1 VFNRMPKDKSFFDD
15 FEQLGQCLTSVTAS
29 LSSCMDQWP
38 GTNGCVRSMEEN
50 RHIAH
55 QVQRVCLLH
64 LDTAF
69 ITPFDREDILQ
80 LATELYKTIAAVATA
95 GRRLELYQLEDMHPS
110 LRWHVSAL
118 DSMAREISATINLL
132 RSAPKLSALRA
143 NLDEIGRLEET
154 ARQHRDQ
161 FLTEVYSGQPDPI
174 AVMKKR
180 EVHDLMMDGID
191 RCDRLGRTVERIL
204 LKND

>member
-1 VFNRMPKDKSFFDD
+1 MPKDTSFFDH
-15 FEQLGQCLTSVTAS
+15 FEQLGQCLVTATGT
-29 LSSCMDQWP
+29 LSACMDRWP
-38 GTNGCVRSMEEN
+38 GPDGEIDKMEQN
-50 RHIAH
+50 RHVAH
-55 QVQRVCLLH
+55 QVQRLCLLR
-64 LDTAF
+64 LDSAF
-69 ITPFDREDILQ
+69 ITPFDREDILA

-95 GRRLELYQLEDMHPS
+95 GRRMQLYQLEDMNPS

-118 DSMAREISATINLL
+118 DGMAREIAATVNQLKNE
-132 RSAPKLSALRA
+132 PKLAELRA

-161 FLTEVYSGQPDPI
+161 FLMELYSGQPDPI

>member
-1 VFNRMPKDKSFFDD
+1 MPKDKSFFDH
-15 FEQLGQCLTSVTAS
+15 FEQLGQCLTSVTSA
-29 LSSCMDQWP
+29 LSSYLDQGP
-38 GTNGCVRSMEEN
+38 GADSCVATMEQN
-50 RHIAH
+50 RHIGH
-55 QVQRVCLLH
+55 QVQRLCLLA

-95 GRRLELYQLEDMHPS
+95 GRRMQLYQLEDMHPS
-110 LRWHVSAL
+110 LRWHISAL
-118 DSMAREISATINLL
+118 HGMAREIAATINQL
-132 RSAPKLSALRA
+132 RKEPKLSSLRA

-161 FLTEVYSGQPDPI
+161 FLLEVFSGQPDPI
-174 AVMKKR
+174 DVMKKR

>member
-1 VFNRMPKDKSFFDD
+1 MFNRMPKDLSFFDH
-15 FEQLGQCLTSVTAS
+15 FEQLGQCLVTATGA
-29 LSSCMDQWP
+29 LSACMDTLP
-38 GTNGCVRSMEEN
+38 GPEGCVDKMEQN
-50 RHIAH
+50 RHVAH
-55 QVQRVCLLH
+55 QVQRLCLLR

-69 ITPFDREDILQ
+69 ITPFDREDILA

-95 GRRLELYQLEDMHPS
+95 GRRLELYELEDMEPS

-118 DSMAREISATINLL
+118 DGMAHEIAATINQL
-132 RSAPKLSALRA
+132 RTVPKLSDLRQ

-161 FLTEVYSGQPDPI
+161 FLKELFKGHPDPI
-174 AVMKKR
+174 LVMKKR